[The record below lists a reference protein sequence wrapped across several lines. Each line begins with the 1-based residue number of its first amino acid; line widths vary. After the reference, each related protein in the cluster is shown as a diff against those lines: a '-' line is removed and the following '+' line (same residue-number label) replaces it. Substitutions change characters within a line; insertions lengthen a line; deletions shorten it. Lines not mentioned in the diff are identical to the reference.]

1 MKNGITINGV
11 EYRAI
16 RHLPSL
22 VAPADGCYECDLFGK
37 CQCTMSP
44 CLLFAK
50 TGYWVNFKK
59 AKK

>member
-16 RHLPSL
+16 RHLSYS
-22 VAPADGCYECDLFGK
+22 VADGCNECDLLRK

-44 CLLFAK
+44 CLLFEK
-50 TGYWVNFKK
+50 KGYWVNFKK